1 MTAPARAR
9 ASTLPDAELIAAIAR
24 GQLEALGA
32 LFDRHEPAVR
42 RYFGR
47 LGITPEDADDLV
59 QATFL
64 EAHRAAQRFDE
75 QHSALS
81 WLLGIATMMARRHR
95 RSVGRALA
103 RIAAWAIHPRREFSE
118 SAAPDELVERDRAVQ
133 RVAAALDRLS
143 DKKRET
149 FVLIALE
156 GLRGEEVAV
165 ALGIPVRTVWTRLHH
180 ARRELRALLAQ
191 DAP

>member
-1 MTAPARAR
+1 MTAPARSR
-9 ASTLPDAELIAAIAR
+9 STGLRDAELIAAMAR

-47 LGITPEDADDLV
+47 LGIGRDDADDLV

-64 EAHRAAQRFDE
+64 EAHRAAQRFDDR
-75 QHSALS
+75 HTAIS

-103 RIAAWAIHPRREFSE
+103 RIAAWAAHPRRDLAQSH
-118 SAAPDELVERDRAVQ
+118 APDELMDRDRAVA

-143 DKKRET
+143 SKKRET
-149 FVLIALE
+149 FVLVALE
-156 GLRGEEVAV
+156 GLSGEQVAS

-180 ARRELRALLAQ
+180 ARRELRALLAE

>member
-103 RIAAWAIHPRREFSE
+103 RIAAWAIHPRRELSE

>member
-95 RSVGRALA
+95 RSIGRTLA
-103 RIAAWAIHPRREFSE
+103 RIAAWAIHPRRELSE
-118 SAAPDELVERDRAVQ
+118 SAAPDELVERERAVR

-149 FVLIALE
+149 FVLVALE
-156 GLRGEEVAV
+156 GLRGEEVAI

>member
-1 MTAPARAR
+1 MTAPSRAR
-9 ASTLPDAELIAAIAR
+9 SSAPGDAELIAAIAR

-75 QHSALS
+75 QHTAIS

-95 RSVGRALA
+95 RTVGRALS
-103 RIAAWAIHPRREFSE
+103 RIAAWAIHPRRELAASD
-118 SAAPDELVERDRAVQ
+118 APDELMERDRAVQ

-149 FVLIALE
+149 FVLVALE
-156 GLRGEEVAV
+156 GLSGEEVAS

-180 ARRELRALLAQ
+180 ARRELRAMLAE
-191 DAP
+191 DAS